1 MLTNG
6 KDLNFAD
13 IHIVVDQW
21 KLYNDESETQSAV
34 EGVSALDSDCSP
46 IRYSPRILTTQS
58 VVSVPPQNRIA
69 RERMS
74 IG

>member
-21 KLYNDESETQSAV
+21 KLYNDESEAQSTV
-34 EGVSALDSDCSP
+34 EGVSALDSDCSSV
-46 IRYSPRILTTQS
+46 RYSPRILTTQS
-58 VVSVPPQNRIA
+58 VPPQNRCLKNG
-69 RERMS
+69 MS
-74 IG
+74 VG